1 MNKKAISDIQDEI
14 ESVGYEL
21 KTSNDILDVFSEL
34 IEDEGVVLKEC
45 DEEKK
50 RWASVAFIN
59 RLPAFYSLLWTAKE
73 KNKALADKLLLLSE
87 SLADIIRGENDDAD
101 NN

>member
-1 MNKKAISDIQDEI
+1 MNEKVIINMQDEI

-50 RWASVAFIN
+50 GGQV
-59 RLPAFYSLLWTAKE
+59 LPL
-73 KNKALADKLLLLSE
+73 
-87 SLADIIRGENDDAD
+87 
-101 NN
+101 

>member
-1 MNKKAISDIQDEI
+1 MNEKVIINMRDEI
-14 ESVGYEL
+14 ESISCEL
-21 KTSNDILDVFSEL
+21 EMSNDMLNIFSEF
-34 IEDEGVVLKEC
+34 IEDEGVNLKEC

-59 RLPAFYSLLWTAKE
+59 RLPMFYSLLWTAKE
-73 KNKALADKLLLLSE
+73 KNEALLNKLLLLGE
-87 SLADIIRGENDDAD
+87 NLIGIIREGSNDAG